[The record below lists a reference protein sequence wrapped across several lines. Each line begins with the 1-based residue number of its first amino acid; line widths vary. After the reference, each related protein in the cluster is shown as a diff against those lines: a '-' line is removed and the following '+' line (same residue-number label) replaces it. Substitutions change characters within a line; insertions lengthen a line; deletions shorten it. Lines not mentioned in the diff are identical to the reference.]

1 MRRRQAPLWPLMA
14 LTVAIALMAFILSFD
29 ALRTLAVA
37 CGVQPGLSWMF
48 PLIIDA
54 PVLAFTWATWVFK
67 TRGLGQAYPW
77 AMLLVFSAVSLVGNA
92 LHAHPVETN
101 GLLLPDWGASLLMTM
116 PPVALLA
123 TSHMIVRAASRS
135 FDMDDPEPAAEAVP
149 DVPRDMDDP
158 APAPGAPVEAEPAAE
173 AVETTPV
180 APPEVPRNTD
190 GPETVSEAPAEAG
203 RSPEPARRGPW
214 RRPLWPHPRSRG
226 TRMARRRPP
235 GRRWSL
241 WRRAGIRTS
250 PRPSPCRRPNRSR
263 SPNRRR
269 SRGAR
274 QRPRRSRT
282 PPRRWRSAGA
292 GRSRAMAATGSST
305 SSSRRHSH
313 AACGMN

>member
-135 FDMDDPEPAAEAVP
+135 FDMDGPEPAAEAV
-149 DVPRDMDDP
+149 
-158 APAPGAPVEAEPAAE
+158 EA
-173 AVETTPV
+173 TPV
-180 APPEVPRNTD
+180 APPEVPRDTD

-203 RSPEPARRGPW
+203 PEPEPAAEAVETAPVAPPEVPRDTDGPKTASGS
-214 RRPLWPHPRSRG
+214 PVEPVA
-226 TRMARRRPP
+226 ARRHPDVSAPIPVPTPEPEPESEPTPEP
-235 GRRWSL
+235 GRTPEAPSEPDAPETLEERWG
-241 WRRAGIRTS
+241 RAF
-250 PRPSPCRRPNRSR
+250 
-263 SPNRRR
+263 
-269 SRGAR
+269 
-274 QRPRRSRT
+274 
-282 PPRRWRSAGA
+282 AGD
-292 GRSRAMAATGSST
+292 GRDRLVDLIEPEA
-305 SSSRRHSH
+305 
-313 AACGMN
+313 

>member
-77 AMLLVFSAVSLVGNA
+77 AMLLAFSAVSLVGNA

-135 FDMDDPEPAAEAVP
+135 FDMDGPEPAAEV
-149 DVPRDMDDP
+149 
-158 APAPGAPVEAEPAAE
+158 
-173 AVETTPV
+173 VETTPV
-180 APPEVPRNTD
+180 APPEVPRDTD
-190 GPETVSEAPAEAG
+190 GPVSAPDAPVEAGPEPEPATEAVETIPVTPSEVPRDADDPAPAPEAPAESGAA
-203 RSPEPARRGPW
+203 RWHPDFSTPVPAPTPEPEPESEPTQGLESKPEIEPEAPAEPDAPETLEERW
-214 RRPLWPHPRSRG
+214 
-226 TRMARRRPP
+226 
-235 GRRWSL
+235 GRAF
-241 WRRAGIRTS
+241 AGD
-250 PRPSPCRRPNRSR
+250 
-263 SPNRRR
+263 
-269 SRGAR
+269 
-274 QRPRRSRT
+274 
-282 PPRRWRSAGA
+282 
-292 GRSRAMAATGSST
+292 GRDRLVDLIEPEA
-305 SSSRRHSH
+305 
-313 AACGMN
+313 

>member
-1 MRRRQAPLWPLMA
+1 MGRDDRGGQVRRRQAPLWPLMA

-135 FDMDDPEPAAEAVP
+135 FDMDGPEPAAEAVP

-158 APAPGAPVEAEPAAE
+158 APVPKAPVEAEPAAE

-180 APPEVPRNTD
+180 APPEVPRDTD
-190 GPETVSEAPAEAG
+190 GPEMVSEAPAEAG
-203 RSPEPARRGPW
+203 AARWHPDFSAPIPAPTPEPEPTPEPAPEPTSEPESEAPAESEPEPDAPETLEERW
-214 RRPLWPHPRSRG
+214 
-226 TRMARRRPP
+226 
-235 GRRWSL
+235 GRAF
-241 WRRAGIRTS
+241 AGD
-250 PRPSPCRRPNRSR
+250 
-263 SPNRRR
+263 
-269 SRGAR
+269 
-274 QRPRRSRT
+274 
-282 PPRRWRSAGA
+282 
-292 GRSRAMAATGSST
+292 GRDRLVDLIEPEAY
-305 SSSRRHSH
+305 
-313 AACGMN
+313 

>member
-135 FDMDDPEPAAEAVP
+135 FDMDGPEPAAGAVP

-158 APAPGAPVEAEPAAE
+158 APVPKAPVEAEPAAE
-173 AVETTPV
+173 AVETAPV
-180 APPEVPRNTD
+180 APPEVPRDTD
-190 GPETVSEAPAEAG
+190 GPEMVSEAPAETGAA
-203 RSPEPARRGPW
+203 RWHPDFSAPIPAPTPEPEPTPEPAPEPTSEPESEAPAESEPEPDAPETLEERW
-214 RRPLWPHPRSRG
+214 
-226 TRMARRRPP
+226 
-235 GRRWSL
+235 GRAF
-241 WRRAGIRTS
+241 AGD
-250 PRPSPCRRPNRSR
+250 
-263 SPNRRR
+263 
-269 SRGAR
+269 
-274 QRPRRSRT
+274 
-282 PPRRWRSAGA
+282 
-292 GRSRAMAATGSST
+292 GRDRLVDLIEPEAY
-305 SSSRRHSH
+305 
-313 AACGMN
+313 

>member
-37 CGVQPGLSWMF
+37 CGAQPGLSWMF

-135 FDMDDPEPAAEAVP
+135 FDMDGPEPAAEAVP

-173 AVETTPV
+173 VVETAPV
-180 APPEVPRNTD
+180 APPEVPRDTD
-190 GPETVSEAPAEAG
+190 GPETVSEAPAETGAA
-203 RSPEPARRGPW
+203 RWHPDFSAPIPAPMPEPEPTPEPAPEPESEAPAESEPESDAPETLEERW
-214 RRPLWPHPRSRG
+214 
-226 TRMARRRPP
+226 
-235 GRRWSL
+235 GRAF
-241 WRRAGIRTS
+241 AGD
-250 PRPSPCRRPNRSR
+250 
-263 SPNRRR
+263 
-269 SRGAR
+269 
-274 QRPRRSRT
+274 
-282 PPRRWRSAGA
+282 
-292 GRSRAMAATGSST
+292 GRDRLVDLIEPEA
-305 SSSRRHSH
+305 
-313 AACGMN
+313 

>member
-135 FDMDDPEPAAEAVP
+135 FDMDDPEPAAEV
-149 DVPRDMDDP
+149 
-158 APAPGAPVEAEPAAE
+158 
-173 AVETTPV
+173 VETTPV
-180 APPEVPRNTD
+180 APPEVPRDTD

-203 RSPEPARRGPW
+203 PEPEPAAEAVETAPVAPPEVPRDTDGPKTASGS
-214 RRPLWPHPRSRG
+214 PVEPVA
-226 TRMARRRPP
+226 ARRHPDVSAP
-235 GRRWSL
+235 
-241 WRRAGIRTS
+241 IPVPT
-250 PRPSPCRRPNRSR
+250 PEPEPEPE
-263 SPNRRR
+263 
-269 SRGAR
+269 
-274 QRPRRSRT
+274 RT
-282 PPRRWRSAGA
+282 PEAPSEPDAPETLEERWGRAFAGD
-292 GRSRAMAATGSST
+292 GRDRLVDLIEPEA
-305 SSSRRHSH
+305 
-313 AACGMN
+313 

>member
-29 ALRTLAVA
+29 ALRTLAMA

-135 FDMDDPEPAAEAVP
+135 FDMDGPEPAAEAVP

-158 APAPGAPVEAEPAAE
+158 APVPKAPVEAEPAAE
-173 AVETTPV
+173 AVETTP
-180 APPEVPRNTD
+180 EVPRDTD
-190 GPETVSEAPAEAG
+190 GPETVSEAPAETGAA
-203 RSPEPARRGPW
+203 RWHPDFSAPIPAPIPAPMPEPDPMPEPAPEPTSEPESEAPAESEPESDAPETLEERW
-214 RRPLWPHPRSRG
+214 
-226 TRMARRRPP
+226 
-235 GRRWSL
+235 GRAF
-241 WRRAGIRTS
+241 AGD
-250 PRPSPCRRPNRSR
+250 
-263 SPNRRR
+263 
-269 SRGAR
+269 
-274 QRPRRSRT
+274 
-282 PPRRWRSAGA
+282 
-292 GRSRAMAATGSST
+292 GRDRLVDLIEPEA
-305 SSSRRHSH
+305 
-313 AACGMN
+313 

>member
-135 FDMDDPEPAAEAVP
+135 FDMDGP
-149 DVPRDMDDP
+149 
-158 APAPGAPVEAEPAAE
+158 EPAAE

-180 APPEVPRNTD
+180 APPEVPRDTD
-190 GPETVSEAPAEAG
+190 GPKTASGSPVEPVAARRHPDVSAPIPVPTPEPEPESEPTPEPERTPEAPSEPDAPETLEERWGRAFAGDGRDRLVDLIEPEA
-203 RSPEPARRGPW
+203 
-214 RRPLWPHPRSRG
+214 
-226 TRMARRRPP
+226 
-235 GRRWSL
+235 
-241 WRRAGIRTS
+241 
-250 PRPSPCRRPNRSR
+250 
-263 SPNRRR
+263 
-269 SRGAR
+269 
-274 QRPRRSRT
+274 
-282 PPRRWRSAGA
+282 
-292 GRSRAMAATGSST
+292 
-305 SSSRRHSH
+305 
-313 AACGMN
+313 

>member
-135 FDMDDPEPAAEAVP
+135 FDMDGPEPAAEAVP

-158 APAPGAPVEAEPAAE
+158 APVPKAPMEAEPAAE

-180 APPEVPRNTD
+180 APPEVPRDTD
-190 GPETVSEAPAEAG
+190 GPEMVSEAPAETGAA
-203 RSPEPARRGPW
+203 RWHPDFSAPIPAPTPEPEPTPEPAPEPTSEPESEAPAESEPEPDAPETLEERW
-214 RRPLWPHPRSRG
+214 
-226 TRMARRRPP
+226 
-235 GRRWSL
+235 GRAF
-241 WRRAGIRTS
+241 AGD
-250 PRPSPCRRPNRSR
+250 
-263 SPNRRR
+263 
-269 SRGAR
+269 
-274 QRPRRSRT
+274 
-282 PPRRWRSAGA
+282 
-292 GRSRAMAATGSST
+292 GRDRLVDLIEPEAY
-305 SSSRRHSH
+305 
-313 AACGMN
+313 

>member
-135 FDMDDPEPAAEAVP
+135 FDMDGPEPAAKAVP
-149 DVPRDMDDP
+149 DVPRDIDDP
-158 APAPGAPVEAEPAAE
+158 APVPKAPVEAEPAAE

-180 APPEVPRNTD
+180 APPEVPRDTD
-190 GPETVSEAPAEAG
+190 GPEMVSEAPAETGAA
-203 RSPEPARRGPW
+203 RWHPDFSAPIPAPTPEPEPTPEPAPEPTSEPELEAPAESEPEPDAPETLEERW
-214 RRPLWPHPRSRG
+214 
-226 TRMARRRPP
+226 
-235 GRRWSL
+235 GRAF
-241 WRRAGIRTS
+241 AGD
-250 PRPSPCRRPNRSR
+250 
-263 SPNRRR
+263 
-269 SRGAR
+269 
-274 QRPRRSRT
+274 
-282 PPRRWRSAGA
+282 
-292 GRSRAMAATGSST
+292 GRDRLVDLIEPEAY
-305 SSSRRHSH
+305 
-313 AACGMN
+313 

>member
-135 FDMDDPEPAAEAVP
+135 FDMDEPEPAAEAVP

-158 APAPGAPVEAEPAAE
+158 TPAPKAPVEAEPAAE
-173 AVETTPV
+173 VVETAPV
-180 APPEVPRNTD
+180 VPPEVPRDTD
-190 GPETVSEAPAEAG
+190 GPETVSEAPVEAG
-203 RSPEPARRGPW
+203 PEPEPVAKAVETAPVAPPEVPRDADDPETASGSPVEPGVARR
-214 RRPLWPHPRSRG
+214 HPDVSAPIPAP
-226 TRMARRRPP
+226 TPEP
-235 GRRWSL
+235 EPESEP
-241 WRRAGIRTS
+241 T
-250 PRPSPCRRPNRSR
+250 PEPE
-263 SPNRRR
+263 
-269 SRGAR
+269 
-274 QRPRRSRT
+274 RT
-282 PPRRWRSAGA
+282 PEAPSEPDAPETLEERWGRAFAGD
-292 GRSRAMAATGSST
+292 GRDRLVDLIEPEA
-305 SSSRRHSH
+305 
-313 AACGMN
+313 

>member
-135 FDMDDPEPAAEAVP
+135 FDMDGPEPAAEAVP

-158 APAPGAPVEAEPAAE
+158 APVPKAPVEAEPAAE
-173 AVETTPV
+173 SVETTPV
-180 APPEVPRNTD
+180 APPEVPRDTD
-190 GPETVSEAPAEAG
+190 GPEMVSEAPAETGAA
-203 RSPEPARRGPW
+203 RWHPDFSAPIPAPTPEPEPTPEPAPEPTSEPESEAPAESEPEPDAPETLEERW
-214 RRPLWPHPRSRG
+214 
-226 TRMARRRPP
+226 
-235 GRRWSL
+235 GRAF
-241 WRRAGIRTS
+241 AGD
-250 PRPSPCRRPNRSR
+250 
-263 SPNRRR
+263 
-269 SRGAR
+269 
-274 QRPRRSRT
+274 
-282 PPRRWRSAGA
+282 
-292 GRSRAMAATGSST
+292 GRDRLVDLIEPEAY
-305 SSSRRHSH
+305 
-313 AACGMN
+313 

>member
-135 FDMDDPEPAAEAVP
+135 FDMDGPEPAAEAVP

-173 AVETTPV
+173 AVETAPV
-180 APPEVPRNTD
+180 APLEVPRDTD
-190 GPETVSEAPAEAG
+190 GPEMVSEAPAETGAA
-203 RSPEPARRGPW
+203 RWHPDFSAPIPAPTPEPEPTPEPAPEPTSEPESEAPAESEPEPDAPETLEERW
-214 RRPLWPHPRSRG
+214 
-226 TRMARRRPP
+226 
-235 GRRWSL
+235 GRAF
-241 WRRAGIRTS
+241 AGD
-250 PRPSPCRRPNRSR
+250 
-263 SPNRRR
+263 
-269 SRGAR
+269 
-274 QRPRRSRT
+274 
-282 PPRRWRSAGA
+282 
-292 GRSRAMAATGSST
+292 GRDRLVDLIEPEAY
-305 SSSRRHSH
+305 
-313 AACGMN
+313 

>member
-135 FDMDDPEPAAEAVP
+135 FDMDEPEPAAEAVP

-158 APAPGAPVEAEPAAE
+158 ETVSAAPAEAGPEPEPVAE

-180 APPEVPRNTD
+180 APPEVPRD
-190 GPETVSEAPAEAG
+190 AGGPETASGSPVEPGAARRHPDVSAPIPVPTPEPTPESEPTPEPERTPEAPSEPDAPETLEERWGRAFAGDGRDRLVDLIEPEA
-203 RSPEPARRGPW
+203 
-214 RRPLWPHPRSRG
+214 
-226 TRMARRRPP
+226 
-235 GRRWSL
+235 
-241 WRRAGIRTS
+241 
-250 PRPSPCRRPNRSR
+250 
-263 SPNRRR
+263 
-269 SRGAR
+269 
-274 QRPRRSRT
+274 
-282 PPRRWRSAGA
+282 
-292 GRSRAMAATGSST
+292 
-305 SSSRRHSH
+305 
-313 AACGMN
+313 

>member
-48 PLIIDA
+48 PLIVDA

-135 FDMDDPEPAAEAVP
+135 FDMDGPEPAAEAVP

-180 APPEVPRNTD
+180 APPEVPRDTD
-190 GPETVSEAPAEAG
+190 GPETVSEAPAETGAA
-203 RSPEPARRGPW
+203 RWHPDFSAPIPAPTPEPEPTPEPAPEPTSEPESEAPAESEPESDAPETLEERW
-214 RRPLWPHPRSRG
+214 
-226 TRMARRRPP
+226 
-235 GRRWSL
+235 GRAF
-241 WRRAGIRTS
+241 AGD
-250 PRPSPCRRPNRSR
+250 
-263 SPNRRR
+263 
-269 SRGAR
+269 
-274 QRPRRSRT
+274 
-282 PPRRWRSAGA
+282 
-292 GRSRAMAATGSST
+292 GRDRLVDLIEPEA
-305 SSSRRHSH
+305 
-313 AACGMN
+313 

>member
-135 FDMDDPEPAAEAVP
+135 FDMDGPEPAAEAVP

-158 APAPGAPVEAEPAAE
+158 APVPKAPVEAEPAAE

-180 APPEVPRNTD
+180 APPEVPRDTD
-190 GPETVSEAPAEAG
+190 GPEMVSEAPAETGVA
-203 RSPEPARRGPW
+203 RWHPDFSAPIPAPTPEPEPTPEPAPEPTSEPESEAPAESEPEPDAPETLEERW
-214 RRPLWPHPRSRG
+214 
-226 TRMARRRPP
+226 
-235 GRRWSL
+235 GRAF
-241 WRRAGIRTS
+241 AGD
-250 PRPSPCRRPNRSR
+250 
-263 SPNRRR
+263 
-269 SRGAR
+269 
-274 QRPRRSRT
+274 
-282 PPRRWRSAGA
+282 
-292 GRSRAMAATGSST
+292 GRERLVDLIEPEAY
-305 SSSRRHSH
+305 
-313 AACGMN
+313 

>member
-54 PVLAFTWATWVFK
+54 PMLAFTWATWVFK

-135 FDMDDPEPAAEAVP
+135 FDMDGPEPAAGAVP
-149 DVPRDMDDP
+149 DVPRDMDGP

-180 APPEVPRNTD
+180 APPEVPRDTD
-190 GPETVSEAPAEAG
+190 GPETVSEAPAETGTA
-203 RSPEPARRGPW
+203 RWHPDFSAPIPAPTSEPEPTPEPAPEPESEAPAESEPESDAPETLEERW
-214 RRPLWPHPRSRG
+214 
-226 TRMARRRPP
+226 
-235 GRRWSL
+235 GRAF
-241 WRRAGIRTS
+241 AGD
-250 PRPSPCRRPNRSR
+250 
-263 SPNRRR
+263 
-269 SRGAR
+269 
-274 QRPRRSRT
+274 
-282 PPRRWRSAGA
+282 
-292 GRSRAMAATGSST
+292 GRDRLVDLIEPEA
-305 SSSRRHSH
+305 
-313 AACGMN
+313 

>member
-37 CGVQPGLSWMF
+37 CGAQPGLSWMF

-135 FDMDDPEPAAEAVP
+135 FDMDGPEPAA
-149 DVPRDMDDP
+149 
-158 APAPGAPVEAEPAAE
+158 G

-180 APPEVPRNTD
+180 APPEVPRDTD
-190 GPETVSEAPAEAG
+190 GPVSAPEAPVEAGPEPVAGAVETIPVTSSEVPRDADDPVSAPEAPAESGAA
-203 RSPEPARRGPW
+203 RRHPDFSAPVPVPTPEPEPESEPTRGLESKPEIEPEAPAEPDAPETLEERW
-214 RRPLWPHPRSRG
+214 
-226 TRMARRRPP
+226 
-235 GRRWSL
+235 GRAF
-241 WRRAGIRTS
+241 AGD
-250 PRPSPCRRPNRSR
+250 
-263 SPNRRR
+263 
-269 SRGAR
+269 
-274 QRPRRSRT
+274 
-282 PPRRWRSAGA
+282 
-292 GRSRAMAATGSST
+292 GRDRLVDLIEPEA
-305 SSSRRHSH
+305 
-313 AACGMN
+313 

>member
-135 FDMDDPEPAAEAVP
+135 FDMDGPEPAAEAVP

-158 APAPGAPVEAEPAAE
+158 APVPKAPVEAEPAAE

-180 APPEVPRNTD
+180 APPEVPRDTD
-190 GPETVSEAPAEAG
+190 GPEMVSEAPAETGAA
-203 RSPEPARRGPW
+203 RWHPDFSAPIPAPTPEPEPTSEPAPEPTSEPESEAPAESEPEPDAPETLEERW
-214 RRPLWPHPRSRG
+214 
-226 TRMARRRPP
+226 
-235 GRRWSL
+235 GRAF
-241 WRRAGIRTS
+241 AGD
-250 PRPSPCRRPNRSR
+250 
-263 SPNRRR
+263 
-269 SRGAR
+269 
-274 QRPRRSRT
+274 
-282 PPRRWRSAGA
+282 
-292 GRSRAMAATGSST
+292 GRDRLVDLIEPEAY
-305 SSSRRHSH
+305 
-313 AACGMN
+313 

>member
-135 FDMDDPEPAAEAVP
+135 FDMDEPEPAAEAVP

-158 APAPGAPVEAEPAAE
+158 TPAPGAPVEAEPAAE
-173 AVETTPV
+173 AVETAPV
-180 APPEVPRNTD
+180 APPEVPRDTD

-203 RSPEPARRGPW
+203 PEPEPVAEAVETAPVAPPEVPRDADDPETASGSPAETGAARR
-214 RRPLWPHPRSRG
+214 HPDFSAPIPAP
-226 TRMARRRPP
+226 TPEP
-235 GRRWSL
+235 EPESEP
-241 WRRAGIRTS
+241 T
-250 PRPSPCRRPNRSR
+250 PEPE
-263 SPNRRR
+263 
-269 SRGAR
+269 
-274 QRPRRSRT
+274 RT
-282 PPRRWRSAGA
+282 PEAPSEPDAPETLEERWGRAFAGD
-292 GRSRAMAATGSST
+292 GRDRLVDLIEPEA
-305 SSSRRHSH
+305 
-313 AACGMN
+313 

>member
-1 MRRRQAPLWPLMA
+1 MGRDDVGGRVRRRQAPLWPLMA

-135 FDMDDPEPAAEAVP
+135 FDMDGPEPAAEAVP
-149 DVPRDMDDP
+149 DAPRDMDDP
-158 APAPGAPVEAEPAAE
+158 APVPKAPVEAEPAAE

-180 APPEVPRNTD
+180 APPEVPRDTD
-190 GPETVSEAPAEAG
+190 GPEMVSEAPAETGAA
-203 RSPEPARRGPW
+203 RWHPDFSAPIPAPTPEPEPTPEPAPEPTSEPESEAPAESEPEPDAPETLEERW
-214 RRPLWPHPRSRG
+214 
-226 TRMARRRPP
+226 
-235 GRRWSL
+235 GRAF
-241 WRRAGIRTS
+241 AGD
-250 PRPSPCRRPNRSR
+250 
-263 SPNRRR
+263 
-269 SRGAR
+269 
-274 QRPRRSRT
+274 
-282 PPRRWRSAGA
+282 
-292 GRSRAMAATGSST
+292 GRDRLVDLIEPEAY
-305 SSSRRHSH
+305 
-313 AACGMN
+313 

>member
-135 FDMDDPEPAAEAVP
+135 FDMDGPEPAAEV
-149 DVPRDMDDP
+149 
-158 APAPGAPVEAEPAAE
+158 
-173 AVETTPV
+173 VETTPV
-180 APPEVPRNTD
+180 APPEVPRDTD

-203 RSPEPARRGPW
+203 PEPEPAAEAVETAPVAPPEVPRDADDPAPAPEAPAESGAARW
-214 RRPLWPHPRSRG
+214 HPDFSTPVPAPTPEPEPESEPTQGLESKPEIEPEAPAEPDAPETLEERW
-226 TRMARRRPP
+226 
-235 GRRWSL
+235 GRAF
-241 WRRAGIRTS
+241 AGD
-250 PRPSPCRRPNRSR
+250 
-263 SPNRRR
+263 
-269 SRGAR
+269 
-274 QRPRRSRT
+274 
-282 PPRRWRSAGA
+282 
-292 GRSRAMAATGSST
+292 GRDRLVDLIEPEA
-305 SSSRRHSH
+305 
-313 AACGMN
+313 

>member
-135 FDMDDPEPAAEAVP
+135 FDMDGPEPAAGAVP

-158 APAPGAPVEAEPAAE
+158 APAPGASVEAEPAAE
-173 AVETTPV
+173 AVETAPV
-180 APPEVPRNTD
+180 APPEVPRDTD
-190 GPETVSEAPAEAG
+190 GPEMVSEAPAETGAA
-203 RSPEPARRGPW
+203 RWHPDFSAPIPAPTPEPEPTPEPAPEPTSEPESEAPAESEPEPDAPETLEERW
-214 RRPLWPHPRSRG
+214 
-226 TRMARRRPP
+226 
-235 GRRWSL
+235 GRAF
-241 WRRAGIRTS
+241 AGD
-250 PRPSPCRRPNRSR
+250 
-263 SPNRRR
+263 
-269 SRGAR
+269 
-274 QRPRRSRT
+274 
-282 PPRRWRSAGA
+282 
-292 GRSRAMAATGSST
+292 GRDRLVDLIEPEAY
-305 SSSRRHSH
+305 
-313 AACGMN
+313 

>member
-135 FDMDDPEPAAEAVP
+135 FDMDEPEPAAEV
-149 DVPRDMDDP
+149 
-158 APAPGAPVEAEPAAE
+158 
-173 AVETTPV
+173 VETAPV
-180 APPEVPRNTD
+180 APPEVPRDTD

-203 RSPEPARRGPW
+203 PEPELVAKAVETAPVAPPEVPRDADDPETASGSPVEPGAARR
-214 RRPLWPHPRSRG
+214 HPDVSAPIPAP
-226 TRMARRRPP
+226 TPEP
-235 GRRWSL
+235 EPESEP
-241 WRRAGIRTS
+241 T
-250 PRPSPCRRPNRSR
+250 PKPE
-263 SPNRRR
+263 
-269 SRGAR
+269 
-274 QRPRRSRT
+274 RT
-282 PPRRWRSAGA
+282 PEAPSEPDAPETLEERWGRAFAGD
-292 GRSRAMAATGSST
+292 GRDRLVDLIEPEV
-305 SSSRRHSH
+305 
-313 AACGMN
+313 

>member
-135 FDMDDPEPAAEAVP
+135 FDMDGPEPAAGAGP
-149 DVPRDMDDP
+149 DVPRDMDAP
-158 APAPGAPVEAEPAAE
+158 APAPKAPVEAEPAAE
-173 AVETTPV
+173 VVETALVAPPEVPRDTDGPVSAPEAPVEAGPEPESVAGAVETTPV
-180 APPEVPRNTD
+180 APPEVPRDTD
-190 GPETVSEAPAEAG
+190 GPETVSEAPVETGAA
-203 RSPEPARRGPW
+203 RWHPDFSAPIPAPTPEPAPEPTSEPESEAPAESEPEPDAPETLEERW
-214 RRPLWPHPRSRG
+214 
-226 TRMARRRPP
+226 
-235 GRRWSL
+235 GRAF
-241 WRRAGIRTS
+241 AGD
-250 PRPSPCRRPNRSR
+250 
-263 SPNRRR
+263 
-269 SRGAR
+269 
-274 QRPRRSRT
+274 
-282 PPRRWRSAGA
+282 
-292 GRSRAMAATGSST
+292 GRDRLVDLIEPEA
-305 SSSRRHSH
+305 
-313 AACGMN
+313 

>member
-135 FDMDDPEPAAEAVP
+135 FDMDGPEPAAEAVP

-158 APAPGAPVEAEPAAE
+158 APVPKAPVEAEPAAE

-180 APPEVPRNTD
+180 APPEVPRDTD
-190 GPETVSEAPAEAG
+190 GPEMVSEAPAETGAA
-203 RSPEPARRGPW
+203 RWHPDFSAPIPAPTPEPEPTPEPAPEPTPEPAPEPTSEPESEAPAESEPEPDAPETLEERW
-214 RRPLWPHPRSRG
+214 
-226 TRMARRRPP
+226 
-235 GRRWSL
+235 GRAF
-241 WRRAGIRTS
+241 AGD
-250 PRPSPCRRPNRSR
+250 
-263 SPNRRR
+263 
-269 SRGAR
+269 
-274 QRPRRSRT
+274 
-282 PPRRWRSAGA
+282 
-292 GRSRAMAATGSST
+292 GRDRLVDLIEPEAY
-305 SSSRRHSH
+305 
-313 AACGMN
+313 

>member
-135 FDMDDPEPAAEAVP
+135 FDMDGPEPAAGAVP

-158 APAPGAPVEAEPAAE
+158 APVPKAPVEAEPAAE

-180 APPEVPRNTD
+180 APPEVPRDTD
-190 GPETVSEAPAEAG
+190 GPEMVFEAPAETGAARWHPDFSAPIPAPTPEPEPTPEPAPEPTSEPESEAPAE
-203 RSPEPARRGPW
+203 SEPEPDAPETLEERW
-214 RRPLWPHPRSRG
+214 
-226 TRMARRRPP
+226 
-235 GRRWSL
+235 GRAF
-241 WRRAGIRTS
+241 AGD
-250 PRPSPCRRPNRSR
+250 
-263 SPNRRR
+263 
-269 SRGAR
+269 
-274 QRPRRSRT
+274 
-282 PPRRWRSAGA
+282 
-292 GRSRAMAATGSST
+292 GRDRLVDLIEPEAY
-305 SSSRRHSH
+305 
-313 AACGMN
+313 

>member
-135 FDMDDPEPAAEAVP
+135 FDMDEPEPAAEAVP

-158 APAPGAPVEAEPAAE
+158 APAPKAPVEAEPAAE

-180 APPEVPRNTD
+180 APPEVPRD
-190 GPETVSEAPAEAG
+190 AGGPETASGSLVEPGAARRHPDVSAPIPVPTPEPTPESEPTPEPERTPEAPSEPDAPETLEERWGRAFAGDGRDRLVDLIEPEA
-203 RSPEPARRGPW
+203 
-214 RRPLWPHPRSRG
+214 
-226 TRMARRRPP
+226 
-235 GRRWSL
+235 
-241 WRRAGIRTS
+241 
-250 PRPSPCRRPNRSR
+250 
-263 SPNRRR
+263 
-269 SRGAR
+269 
-274 QRPRRSRT
+274 
-282 PPRRWRSAGA
+282 
-292 GRSRAMAATGSST
+292 
-305 SSSRRHSH
+305 
-313 AACGMN
+313 

>member
-135 FDMDDPEPAAEAVP
+135 FDMDEPEPAAGAVP

-158 APAPGAPVEAEPAAE
+158 APAPKAPVEAEPAAE

-180 APPEVPRNTD
+180 APPEVPRDTD
-190 GPETVSEAPAEAG
+190 GPETVSEAPAETGAA
-203 RSPEPARRGPW
+203 RWHPDFSAPIPAPTPEPTPEPDPGPTSEPESEAPAESEPESNAPETLEERW
-214 RRPLWPHPRSRG
+214 
-226 TRMARRRPP
+226 
-235 GRRWSL
+235 GRAF
-241 WRRAGIRTS
+241 AGD
-250 PRPSPCRRPNRSR
+250 
-263 SPNRRR
+263 
-269 SRGAR
+269 
-274 QRPRRSRT
+274 
-282 PPRRWRSAGA
+282 
-292 GRSRAMAATGSST
+292 GRDRLVDLIEPEA
-305 SSSRRHSH
+305 
-313 AACGMN
+313 